1 VCADPSAQSTLS
13 RELGGLTA
21 AAAEHPRAVPRLLV
35 PDRDAVAH
43 LDTAGVH
50 VQPAY
55 EWLLERH
62 ADRSNNPS

>member
-1 VCADPSAQSTLS
+1 
-13 RELGGLTA
+13 LTA